1 MGFLFRVLLLSWFKV
16 WLSFL
21 HIGTTDAKVLSDG
34 KSYIVIIFQKVQ
46 VYQFFSVDIRKT
58 YIVLLLCGIAGL
70 NGWSQNLKRIDSLKE
85 VLIKTDP
92 RKRFEIQFSL
102 FREYLPIDQDEALFY
117 VKTALEQAKIN
128 ADSLGIVKASFGRG
142 FITRNEGDLREAIQI
157 FEYALGIAKRNK
169 FADQVKY
176 LLNNLALAHTSNA
189 SYDKA
194 LNYNFESLKIR
205 ETEGDHQAISIA
217 LNNIGL
223 VYHELRDYEN
233 ALVYYEKSY
242 QVKVVNGVKHDLERS
257 LINLGL
263 IYNALGRFDKAVDKF
278 KEAFEICDSTAC
290 RPDILMDAHQAIGI
304 ALINRSDD
312 LPAESNLR
320 KSLELSLKLGISE
333 YTSSNFHWLAV
344 LRYNQKRMDEAIGFL
359 DKSLEVSKETNYRK
373 MTLDNYLL
381 YSKIHSYQGDYKR
394 ASHFQDLYIK
404 LNGEIFNADLIKNIS
419 RIQTDYEEQQNIKTI
434 AEKDQNLE
442 LNKEVINQQRIFNW
456 LLTVAILLTSALL
469 VIIFRNYQKI
479 KTVNAALASAKRMI
493 EVQNRLLDKQVQEKT
508 KELVDT
514 NMALVK
520 VNEELDHFIYK
531 TSHDIRGP
539 LASLKGMVNLAIM
552 DVKDDKALGY
562 LSKLDLTAEKLNMVL
577 TRLLIVNRINHAEL
591 KPEVVHFEPIIQ
603 EILTLEVKKGVPSK
617 IRVEFDV
624 APDTHLISDKEMIR
638 LILENLIDN
647 AVKFY
652 NESER
657 VESFVKITVGLEDGQ
672 VTARVM
678 DNGVGIAQM
687 NRERIFQMFVRAS
700 ERSETGGIGLYLA
713 KLATEKLGGDIN
725 LISTDEKY
733 TEFIVLFPKDLQG
746 IIDRRREEKRKLEEE
761 KLHVQKKN
769 IRTV

>member
-1 MGFLFRVLLLSWFKV
+1 M
-16 WLSFL
+16 
-21 HIGTTDAKVLSDG
+21 A
-34 KSYIVIIFQKVQ
+34 
-46 VYQFFSVDIRKT
+46 
-58 YIVLLLCGIAGL
+58 LLLCGFTGL
-70 NGWSQNLKRIDSLKE
+70 SAWSQNLNRIDSLKD
-85 VLIKTDP
+85 VLTRANPKQ
-92 RKRFEIQFSL
+92 RFEIQFSL

-117 VKTALEQAKIN
+117 VKTALDQAIIN
-128 ADSLGIVKASFGRG
+128 GDSLGIVKASFGKG
-142 FITRNEGDLREAIQI
+142 FIIKKEGDLREAIKL
-157 FEYALGIAKRNK
+157 FEYALGVAKRNK
-169 FADQVKY
+169 FADQVRY
-176 LLNNLALAHTSNA
+176 LLNNLAIAHTSSA

-205 ETEGDHQAISIA
+205 EAEGDPQAISIA

-242 QVKVVNGVKHDLERS
+242 QVKVANGVKHDVERS

-263 IYNALGRFDKAVDKF
+263 VYNALGRFDKAEGKLN
-278 KEAFEICDSTAC
+278 EAFAICDSTEC
-290 RPDILMDAHQAIGI
+290 RPDILMDAHQALGI
-304 ALINRSDD
+304 ALVNQNDD
-312 LPAESNLR
+312 LPAESNFR
-320 KSLELSLKLGISE
+320 KSLELSLKLGISSH
-333 YTSSNFHWLAV
+333 TSANFHWLAV
-344 LRYNQKRMDEAIGFL
+344 LRFNQKRMDEAIGFL

-381 YSKIHSYQGDYKR
+381 YSKIHSYNGDFKK
-394 ASHFQDLYIK
+394 ASHFQDLYIQ
-404 LNGEIFNADLIKNIS
+404 LYGEIFNADLIKNIS
-419 RIQTDYEEQQNIKTI
+419 RIQTDYEELQNIKTI
-434 AEKDQNLE
+434 AEKDQILE
-442 LNKEVINQQRIFNW
+442 LNQEVIKQQKIFNW
-456 LLTVAILLTSALL
+456 LLTAVIFLTSALGV
-469 VIIFRNYQKI
+469 VIYHNYQKI
-479 KTVNAALASAKRMI
+479 KTVNEALASAKRMI

-514 NMALVK
+514 NEALVK
-520 VNEELDHFIYK
+520 VNDELDHFIYK

-603 EILTLEVKKGVPSK
+603 EILTLEVKKGVPPK

-624 APDTHLISDKEMIR
+624 AQDTHLISDKEMIR

-657 VESFVKITVGLEDGQ
+657 VESFVKITVGSEDGQ

-687 NRERIFQMFVRAS
+687 NREKIFQMFIRAS

-713 KLATEKLGGDIN
+713 KLATEKLGGYIN

-733 TEFIVLFPKDLQG
+733 TEFIVRFPKDLQD
-746 IIDRRREEKRKLEEE
+746 IIDNRREEKRKQDEE
-761 KLHVQKKN
+761 KIQVQAKAKN
-769 IRTV
+769 RQSV